1 MGSKRKADTRTRN
14 NTWIENIHLFEGIA
28 MLITGPV
35 LMLFPNL
42 TLYLY
47 DCATDLPAFQLA
59 ADVVPWFRAVGKRI
73 SMSSKIYEVF

>member
-1 MGSKRKADTRTRN
+1 
-14 NTWIENIHLFEGIA
+14 

-59 ADVVPWFRAVGKRI
+59 ADVVPWFGALGKRI
-73 SMSSKIYEVF
+73 PKK

>member
-1 MGSKRKADTRTRN
+1 MTSKRKAAADTRTRS

-42 TLYLY
+42 TLCLY
-47 DCATDLPAFQLA
+47 DCATDLPAFDLA
-59 ADVVPWFRAVGKRI
+59 ADVVPWFGALGKRI
-73 SMSSKIYEVF
+73 FKQ